1 MTKKTM
7 MIIAAVTMLVD
18 HAGLVF
24 FNNMP
29 LMRGIGRISFPL
41 YAFMIAD
48 GYAHVKEDPERLRF
62 YLLRLILLALIS
74 ELPYDNAFYGG
85 FPNWDHQ
92 NVIFTLLLGFAA
104 LAVCGH
110 FHLPVY
116 CRIPAALAAGWI
128 AELCHTSYGLEG
140 VIFIMA
146 FSFLIDFQPKEKTVR
161 IILGTAVIWLFFIF
175 SYTNMDPFRYGI
187 RSLYF
192 MFANNPWRLTV
203 FSVPLILAFYEGKK
217 GNQPQ
222 WFHLCYRLFYPV
234 HLALIWVVSLL
245 IQH

>member
-1 MTKKTM
+1 
-7 MIIAAVTMLVD
+7 MIIAVVTMLMD
-18 HAGLVF
+18 HVGMVF

-29 LMRGIGRISFPL
+29 VLRGIGRISFPL

-48 GYAHVKEDPERLRF
+48 GYAHVKEDPERLRH

-74 ELPYDNAFYGG
+74 EMPYDNAFYGG
-85 FPNWDHQ
+85 FPHWTHQ

-110 FHLPVY
+110 FRLPAV

-140 VIFIMA
+140 VVFITA
-146 FSFLIDFQPKEKTVR
+146 FSLLIDFQPKEKAVR
-161 IILGTAVIWLFFIF
+161 FMLCTAVIWLFFIF
-175 SYTNMDPFRYGI
+175 SYTNLDPFRYGMK
-187 RSLYF
+187 SLYF
-192 MFANNPWRLTV
+192 MFESNLWRLTV
-203 FSVPLILAFYEGKK
+203 LSVPFMLAFYEGKK
-217 GNQPQ
+217 GKQPQ
-222 WFHLCYRLFYPV
+222 WFHLGYRLFYPV
-234 HLALIWVVSLL
+234 HLLLLWFVSLL

>member
-1 MTKKTM
+1 MMKKTL
-7 MIIAAVTMLVD
+7 MIIAAVTMLMD
-18 HAGLVF
+18 HVGLVF

-29 LMRGIGRISFPL
+29 VLRGIGRISFPL

-48 GYAHVKEDPERLRF
+48 GYAHVKEDPERLRH

-74 ELPYDNAFYGG
+74 EMPYDNAFYGG
-85 FPNWDHQ
+85 FPNWTHQ

-104 LAVCGH
+104 LAVCGY
-110 FHLPVY
+110 FHLPAV
-116 CRIPAALAAGWI
+116 CRIPAALTAGLA

-140 VIFIMA
+140 VVFITA
-146 FSFLIDFQPKEKTVR
+146 FSLLIDFQPKEKAVR
-161 IILGTAVIWLFFIF
+161 IISGTAVIWLFFIF
-175 SYTNMDPFRYGI
+175 SYTGMNPFRYGI

-203 FSVPLILAFYEGKK
+203 FSVPLMLAFYEGKK
-217 GNQPQ
+217 GKQPQ
-222 WFHLCYRLFYPV
+222 WFHLSYRLFYPV
-234 HLALIWVVSLL
+234 HLALIRAVALL